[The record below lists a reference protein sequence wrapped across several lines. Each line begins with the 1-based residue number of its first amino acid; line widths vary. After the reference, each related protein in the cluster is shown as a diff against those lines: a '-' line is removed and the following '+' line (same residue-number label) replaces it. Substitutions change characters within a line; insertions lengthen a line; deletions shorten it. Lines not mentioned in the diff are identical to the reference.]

1 MTLENIFFM
10 ATKGGGEFFG
20 KVGSFECG
28 YEFDALV
35 IDDSLIKTTIEFP
48 IKERLERVVYLGN
61 KHNLVSKFVS
71 GNKIF

>member
-1 MTLENIFFM
+1 M

-20 KVGSFECG
+20 KVGSFENG

-48 IKERLERVVYLGN
+48 IKERLERVV
-61 KHNLVSKFVS
+61 NLVSKFVS